1 MMTER
6 IYTIMTTEVVT
17 LSPSDSLMKVK
28 ELIFGRRFHHL
39 PVIDENRKLVGI
51 VTSWDLL
58 KADLKNDEY
67 EGRTVSEVMS
77 TKVATLHPN
86 EMVGAAAMVFLRH
99 LFHAIPIVEQDNTL
113 VGIVTTHDVLVYEF
127 QRENPDNKFI
137 EETGWIRKWQTI
149 SETTQVRP
157 PEAVQAGV

>member
-6 IYTIMTTEVVT
+6 IYSIMTTEVVT
-17 LSPSDSLMKVK
+17 LHPDDSLMRVK
-28 ELIFGRRFHHL
+28 ELIFENRFHHL
-39 PVIDENRKLVGI
+39 PVIDDERKLQGI

-58 KADLKNDEY
+58 KADIREKDY
-67 EGRTVSEVMS
+67 EGHTVKEIMS

-99 LFHAIPIVEQDNTL
+99 LFHAIPIVEHDNTL

-127 QRENPDNKFI
+127 IKENPNNKFI
-137 EETGWIRKWQTI
+137 EQTGWITKLATI
-149 SETTQVRP
+149 TPAHSIP
-157 PEAVQAGV
+157 PEQVPSA